1 MSQNMVERESCPRAA
16 DRVKRNGTAALMYTE
31 MCIIST
37 ILTTSRHTT
46 RLGSSGVYINLCN
59 FCTNS
64 VSLMRSPHPHW
75 EVV

>member
-16 DRVKRNGTAALMYTE
+16 DRVKRNGTAAPMYTE

-37 ILTTSRHTT
+37 IPTTSHHTT

-64 VSLMRSPHPHW
+64 LALMPYLHPHW